1 MNIEIDGYCLTA
13 DVLYY
18 RPAIAG
24 TYSKT
29 ADNDTEYWGCAPE
42 LDYIVTSISLEG
54 KPLDRTEREC
64 FLAVFEDSVYDAVLA
79 KVMFEQTCDG
89 EGWE

>member
-1 MNIEIDGYCLTA
+1 MNIEIDGYCLTV

-29 ADNDTEYWGCAPE
+29 ADNDVEYRGSALE
-42 LDYIVTSISLEG
+42 LDYVVTSVSLEG
-54 KPLDRTEREC
+54 KPLDRSEREC
-64 FLAVFEDSVYDAVLA
+64 FLAVFDDSVYDAVLERIE
-79 KVMFEQTCDG
+79 FERTAI
-89 EGWE
+89 EEVW